1 MRRYAL
7 PAVGNAFTQW
17 DDGAAMASPV
27 ARAAADLRMLR
38 AAVFTAVCVVLS
50 AAGHVLASCT
60 TVPLWTL
67 GAGAAAMFAVAL
79 PLAGRER
86 SLPGI
91 AAVLALGQL
100 ALHCLFG
107 YGQQQAAAAAEAVH
121 RADADGRVIGMAAK
135 LLCTTLPGRL
145 DAATAHRIVA
155 RSGIDPASLHS
166 APSAQAAPSAGMP
179 GPEHHMGLTALL
191 PSLPMTLGHLLAA
204 LAVGWLLRRGERAVW
219 RAVRLSLDGA
229 RGVAEAALVR
239 SLRAALGLVR
249 MLLTGLTDAA
259 AGTGPP
265 RPRPDGADEG
275 GTTAVVLQHSVIRRG
290 PPSYDLAA

>member
-1 MRRYAL
+1 
-7 PAVGNAFTQW
+7 
-17 DDGAAMASPV
+17 MASPV
-27 ARAAADLRMLR
+27 ARAGADLRMLR

-60 TVPLWTL
+60 AVPLWTL
-67 GAGAAAMFAVAL
+67 GAGAAAVFAVVL

-100 ALHCLFG
+100 ALHSLFS
-107 YGQQQAAAAAEAVH
+107 YGQQAAAAAEAAH
-121 RADADGRVIGMAAK
+121 RADAADGRVIGMAAK

-155 RSGIDPASLHS
+155 RSGMDPKSLH
-166 APSAQAAPSAGMP
+166 PAAT
-179 GPEHHMGLTALL
+179 GPEHHMGLAALL
-191 PSLPMTLGHLLAA
+191 PSLPMALGHLLAA

-249 MLLTGLTDAA
+249 TLLTGLLDPAS
-259 AGTGPP
+259 GTGPP

-275 GTTAVVLQHSVIRRG
+275 GTTSVVLQHSVIRRG
-290 PPSYDLAA
+290 PPRYDLAA

>member
-1 MRRYAL
+1 
-7 PAVGNAFTQW
+7 
-17 DDGAAMASPV
+17 MASPV
-27 ARAAADLRMLR
+27 ARAGADLRMLR
-38 AAVFTAVCVVLS
+38 AAVFTAACVVLS
-50 AAGHVLASCT
+50 AAGHVLASCA

-67 GAGAAAMFAVAL
+67 GVGAAAMFAMVL

-91 AAVLALGQL
+91 ASVLALGQL
-100 ALHCLFG
+100 ALHSLFG
-107 YGQQQAAAAAEAVH
+107 YGQQAAAAAEAAH
-121 RADADGRVIGMAAK
+121 RAHAADGRVIGMAAK

-155 RSGIDPASLHS
+155 RSGIDPSAVHS
-166 APSAQAAPSAGMP
+166 APSTATPQPA
-179 GPEHHMGLTALL
+179 HHLGLTALL

-249 MLLTGLTDAA
+249 TLLTGLMDAA
-259 AGTGPP
+259 SGTAPP
-265 RPRPDGADEG
+265 RPRNDGADEG
-275 GTTAVVLQHSVIRRG
+275 GTAAVVLQHSVIRRG
-290 PPSYDLAA
+290 PPAYDLAA

>member
-1 MRRYAL
+1 
-7 PAVGNAFTQW
+7 
-17 DDGAAMASPV
+17 MASPV
-27 ARAAADLRMLR
+27 ARAGADLRVLR

-50 AAGHVLASCT
+50 AAGHVLASCA

-91 AAVLALGQL
+91 ASVLALGQL
-100 ALHCLFG
+100 ALHSLFG
-107 YGQQQAAAAAEAVH
+107 YGQQAAAAAEAAH
-121 RADADGRVIGMAAK
+121 RADAADGRVIGMAAK

-155 RSGIDPASLHS
+155 RSGIDPS
-166 APSAQAAPSAGMP
+166 AVHAAPSAP
-179 GPEHHMGLTALL
+179 STATPQPAHHLGLTALL
-191 PSLPMTLGHLLAA
+191 PSLPMALGHLLAA
-204 LAVGWLLRRGERAVW
+204 LAVGWLLRRGEQAVW

-249 MLLTGLTDAA
+249 TLLTGLLDAA
-259 AGTGPP
+259 SGAAPP
-265 RPRPDGADEG
+265 RPRTDGADEG

-290 PPSYDLAA
+290 PPAYDLAA

>member
-1 MRRYAL
+1 
-7 PAVGNAFTQW
+7 
-17 DDGAAMASPV
+17 MASPV
-27 ARAAADLRMLR
+27 ARAGADLRMLR

-50 AAGHVLASCT
+50 AAGHVLASCA

-86 SLPGI
+86 ALPGI

-100 ALHCLFG
+100 ALHSLFG
-107 YGQQQAAAAAEAVH
+107 YGQQQAAAAAEAAH
-121 RADADGRVIGMAAK
+121 RVDAGEGRVIGMAAK

-155 RSGIDPASLHS
+155 RSGIDPSTLHS
-166 APSAQAAPSAGMP
+166 APGTAAP
-179 GPEHHMGLTALL
+179 GPEHQMGLTALL

-204 LAVGWLLRRGERAVW
+204 LAVGWLLRRGEMAVW

-239 SLRAALGLVR
+239 SLRAALGLGR
-249 MLLTGLTDAA
+249 TLLAGLTDAA
-259 AGTGPP
+259 SGAAPP
-265 RPRPDGADEG
+265 RPRTDGADEG
-275 GTTAVVLQHSVIRRG
+275 ATTAVVLQHSVIRRG
-290 PPSYDLAA
+290 PPACELAA

>member
-1 MRRYAL
+1 
-7 PAVGNAFTQW
+7 
-17 DDGAAMASPV
+17 MASPV
-27 ARAAADLRMLR
+27 ARAGADLRMLR

-50 AAGHVLASCT
+50 AAGHVLASCA

-67 GAGAAAMFAVAL
+67 GVGAAAMFAVAL

-91 AAVLALGQL
+91 ASVLALGQL
-100 ALHCLFG
+100 ALHSLFG
-107 YGQQQAAAAAEAVH
+107 YGQQQAAAATAGAHRAAEA
-121 RADADGRVIGMAAK
+121 DGHVIGMAAK
-135 LLCTTLPGRL
+135 LLCTTLPRRL

-155 RSGIDPASLHS
+155 RSGIDPSSLHP
-166 APSAQAAPSAGMP
+166 APSTAAPESAHP
-179 GPEHHMGLTALL
+179 MGLTALL

-204 LAVGWLLRRGERAVW
+204 VAVGWLLRHGERAVW
-219 RAVRLSLDGA
+219 RAVRLSLEGA

-249 MLLTGLTDAA
+249 TLLTGLMDAA
-259 AGTGPP
+259 SDAAPP
-265 RPRPDGADEG
+265 RPRTDGADER

-290 PPSYDLAA
+290 PPACDLAA

>member
-1 MRRYAL
+1 
-7 PAVGNAFTQW
+7 
-17 DDGAAMASPV
+17 MASPV
-27 ARAAADLRMLR
+27 ARAGADLRMSR

-50 AAGHVLASCT
+50 AAGHMLASCA

-67 GAGAAAMFAVAL
+67 GAGAAAVFAVAL
-79 PLAGRER
+79 TLAGRER

-91 AAVLALGQL
+91 AAVLAVGQL
-100 ALHCLFG
+100 ALHSLFG
-107 YGQQQAAAAAEAVH
+107 YGQQQAVAAAEVAH
-121 RADADGRVIGMAAK
+121 RADAGEGRVIGMAAK

-155 RSGIDPASLHS
+155 QSGIDPSSLHS
-166 APSAQAAPSAGMP
+166 APSAPSITAP
-179 GPEHHMGLTALL
+179 GPAHHMGLAALL

-204 LAVGWLLRRGERAVW
+204 LAVGWLLRRGEMAVW

-249 MLLTGLTDAA
+249 TLLAGLTDAA
-259 AGTGPP
+259 SEAAPD
-265 RPRPDGADEG
+265 RPRTAGADEG

-290 PPSYDLAA
+290 PPRYDLAA